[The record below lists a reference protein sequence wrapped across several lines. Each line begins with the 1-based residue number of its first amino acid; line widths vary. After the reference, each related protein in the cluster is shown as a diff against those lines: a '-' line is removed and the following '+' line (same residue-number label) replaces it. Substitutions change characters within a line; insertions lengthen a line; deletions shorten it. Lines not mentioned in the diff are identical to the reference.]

1 MKLINITLENYRSFR
16 DRQTFQVD
24 GDISIIIGPN
34 GGGKSNLL
42 DVTSLLLKKHVLKPW
57 SIRDIDPPNPY
68 KYQIY
73 RNDHNLDHQLRKH
86 LDAPNEAQF
95 AEITLEVTEQD
106 LKSMQYII
114 EHETKFRELLLTKY
128 TGAYL
133 PDFAKWK
140 SEMPFIGQTIK
151 INIPPKPT
159 TEKCTQRA
167 ENFLDYLANYEWL
180 AHIKSQLDGDVLST
194 PLLLLPANRSAN
206 GLAFDVGLSE
216 WQENDFKTSVDFGN
230 SRTAANIVQL
240 AVGRLAN
247 RYNDLLHDSNGGANE
262 VFGKSE
268 EAKKLTSSLASLGY
282 DWKMSCRNRKN
293 NTYTIELSKEGRT
306 LTISEVSSGEK
317 EILVLLFA
325 ILGLNVRQALVIIDE
340 PELHLHP
347 RLQKRIFSLLER
359 LSKETGN
366 QFILATHSPT
376 FVSPTT
382 IQYVSRV
389 YSENAT
395 SKIIRLNES
404 SLPNAKHLFNII
416 NSQNNESLFFADH
429 VLLVEGLSDKIFFE
443 RILELFLK
451 RHSINLSIEVV
462 PVGGKGL
469 FNAYKLVLEACK
481 IPYSLIADQD
491 YLQQIGSEPVKRIFS
506 LDSAAIKKRVIKDST
521 SLDGATLV
529 AHIENAMNDGNWG
542 EAINSWKYI
551 KSRHTHLPSELTP
564 DQKNQ
569 IANFI
574 KEKRSESI
582 YVLSLGS
589 LETYLPPGHL
599 SKDIEKLI
607 TFLERDDY
615 FNALPE
621 GGREEI
627 TTIMKH
633 IITKFINRRD

>member
-57 SIRDIDPPNPY
+57 SITDIDPPNPY

-73 RNDHNLDHQLRKH
+73 RNEHDLGHQLRKH

-133 PDFAKWK
+133 PDIAKWE
-140 SEMPFIGQTIK
+140 SEMPIIGQTIK
-151 INIPPKPT
+151 INIPPTPT
-159 TEKCTQRA
+159 TDKCTQCA

-180 AHIKSQLDGDVLST
+180 AHIKSQLDADVLST

-262 VFGKSE
+262 AFSKSE
-268 EAKKLTSSLASLGY
+268 EAKRLTSSLASLGY

-306 LTISEVSSGEK
+306 LSINEVSSGEK

-325 ILGLNVRQALVIIDE
+325 IFGLNVRQAVVIIDE

-347 RLQKRIFSLLER
+347 RLQKRIFSLLEK

-376 FVSPTT
+376 FVSPST

-395 SKIIRLNES
+395 SKITRLNES

-443 RILELFLK
+443 KVLEYFLK
-451 RHSINLSIEVV
+451 RHSTNLSIEVV

-469 FNAYKLVLEACK
+469 FNAYRLVLEACK
-481 IPYSLIADQD
+481 IPHSLIADQD
-491 YLQQIGSEPVKRIFS
+491 YLQQIGSESVKRIFS
-506 LDSAAIKKRVIKDST
+506 LDSAAVKKHVIKDST

-529 AHIENAMNDGNWG
+529 AHIEKAMKDGCWG
-542 EAINSWKYI
+542 EAINSWEYI
-551 KSRHTHLPSELTP
+551 KSRHTHLPSEFTP
-564 DQKNQ
+564 DQNNQ
-569 IANFI
+569 IITFI
-574 KEKRSESI
+574 EEKRSEGI
-582 YVLSLGS
+582 YILSLGS
-589 LETYLPPGHL
+589 LEMYLPPGHL

-607 TFLERDDY
+607 SLLERDDY

-621 GGREEI
+621 GSREEI
-627 TTIMKH
+627 TTIMTHLIKNLL
-633 IITKFINRRD
+633 TP